1 MFSSPMKPFDRRDLE
16 HWGAQAPNHLVV
28 MAKSDTMAV
37 VGMEVYFDSPP
48 KGKVAGLD
56 PVENVLAKVCF
67 IKYKGQLASIGARKA
82 MAAFAVSDNAYAIH
96 AIQSCNQSGIS

>member
-1 MFSSPMKPFDRRDLE
+1 MFSSPMKPFDRNDLE

-37 VGMEVYFDSPP
+37 VGLEVDFDDPP
-48 KGKVAGLD
+48 KGKVAGVD

-67 IKYKGQLASIGARKA
+67 IKYKGQISSSGSGHVRHIVDKDNRPFSHQ
-82 MAAFAVSDNAYAIH
+82 AA
-96 AIQSCNQSGIS
+96 C